1 MRGELVL
8 CGSRVRTWTHAH
20 GCCVVRTT
28 SEAMRTGQLDGARGR
43 DLRRE
48 RASDAPT
55 PRSAS
60 LLLLLLPHTTQ
71 RAGLSPLFD
80 CRLAAPDPHHT
91 RARSHPARPPW
102 PRSAPPRPL
111 ASPCPQSRPRSPRT
125 RASTAVGLPPSDPT
139 TRPNTAS
146 RASSPGTPRPSRSS
160 AAPPSSS
167 RPSPSASSSPS
178 SRTRPRPRPRPRR
191 PPTRSTS
198 TAPSRRTARAGTR
211 TACSFD
217 RFASSWRTGAPRPDS
232 EADREWACNP
242 FEANGRLHVDL
253 ADPRKTV
260 WTPFDARCPPSN
272 LLAALY
278 RPPGDT
284 EPLIPPH
291 PLGGGGGV
299 DSKGSKSGREFLP
312 WFRNRT
318 VVLQGD
324 SIDRFHLKDFCE
336 FVGGRLELVT
346 VDHPACPAPY
356 LVADADSERREWEQ
370 KWANRPDDGQALTQP
385 WVCDIE
391 EYGTTIVNVF
401 TWGLEGAEEFFR
413 TERWYYPPGASPLS
427 PSPSRGI
434 ADSCFPPAARWLD
447 RTEAITVPLLP
458 LLAKH
463 LDRPQIEHPDMIVV
477 NSGYWDLRKYTEGGS
492 SSLFLALA
500 LSFSS
505 SSPLTPIPSPA
516 RPQRISSPPA
526 SSRARTPRTRPS
538 RTRPSRPSASRRGSA
553 RRARR
558 SSTPRARS
566 AAGRARP
573 RTGRRSSGARCTTRR
588 GTTMRPFRCVLFHS
602 TLSLSLP
609 FGEQDAD
616 SSPLAARRPARLA
629 RAQSPLGPARLAGPS
644 LDIVLAPHVLL
655 DLLLIRTAALAPLG
669 RAPRARGPRARA
681 PPARRRLGQDHARA
695 GAPVQG
701 LAAPAAGA
709 GELGVGQCHAVRVR
723 RASLSLLPSFLP
735 SFPSR
740 SLRSPATT
748 SPSPAPCT
756 LADSTPFSLA
766 RRLKRAVEGVD
777 R

>member
-1 MRGELVL
+1 MPSESPSLPSYSRLDGSGPPSQRPYHPPQHRQPGKLAWHAQALSLLRRPAVLVPTLAFCLVL
-8 CGSRVRTWTHAH
+8 ALVSHQASSS
-20 GCCVVRTT
+20 T
-28 SEAMRTGQLDGARGR
+28 STSPPADTLDLDGAVSSYGSGGYK
-43 DLRRE
+43 D
-48 RASDAPT
+48 
-55 PRSAS
+55 
-60 LLLLLLPHTTQ
+60 
-71 RAGLSPLFD
+71 
-80 CRLAAPDPHHT
+80 RLHD
-91 RARSHPARPPW
+91 
-102 PRSAPPRPL
+102 
-111 ASPCPQSRPRSPRT
+111 
-125 RASTAVGLPPSDPT
+125 
-139 TRPNTAS
+139 
-146 RASSPGTPRPSRSS
+146 
-160 AAPPSSS
+160 
-167 RPSPSASSSPS
+167 
-178 SRTRPRPRPRPRR
+178 
-191 PPTRSTS
+191 
-198 TAPSRRTARAGTR
+198 
-211 TACSFD
+211 SFD

-413 TERWYYPPGASPLS
+413 TERWYYPPGASPLSPS

-709 GELGVGQCHAVRVR
+709 GELGVGQRHAVRVR

-748 SPSPAPCT
+748 SPSPAPYT